1 MNVKQKRSL
10 YESIMKSIS
19 KTVKNKIN
27 EMMDND

>member
-1 MNVKQKRSL
+1 MNVKQKRAL
-10 YESIMKSIS
+10 YESIMKSVS